1 VAGENHK
8 KIVLLRTRLISVEF
22 LLSVSS
28 QNCLLERKPNSWCGA
43 THQLGTDPAK
53 TLKTAHYTSVTSS
66 SLAGRKVKR
75 TLILICL
82 WKFWLFRIIDMSLE
96 TISDHFPL
104 SAEACGGKQRPGLAA
119 GLSPAELSI
128 RAVHSSNRCFC
139 FLRSVGTSLNIFFP
153 CRSKCQY
160 SRDPTVWPQP
170 YVIIGKYCDWISYC
184 PFSSNKSMA
193 INTVFAFS
201 CIVSV
206 FVV

>member
-1 VAGENHK
+1 MAGENHK

-139 FLRSVGTSLNIFFP
+139 FLRSVGTSLNIFFLVGANANIAEIQQFDLSLMLLLESIVTGYP
-153 CRSKCQY
+153 IVHSQVI
-160 SRDPTVWPQP
+160 SRWLLIL
-170 YVIIGKYCDWISYC
+170 YLL
-184 PFSSNKSMA
+184 FHA
-193 INTVFAFS
+193 
-201 CIVSV
+201 
-206 FVV
+206 